1 MSYVLRVLS
10 LGFLALSIAGCGM
23 MNSDV
28 SARPITTVDPLN
40 ETEFDGFAARIADRL
55 FPLAGNHVGRRVAV
69 GAPELVVEE
78 EGWRPS
84 ARYFSYSLMDGVTDR
99 TAGAVQFS
107 RGGEA
112 AEYKSMLLFS
122 SSKAGNGRR
131 AVEFV
136 VTDKSGS
143 REVLREVAESSR
155 VPERPPVVKTPPPPT
170 PEPTIAKAPAET
182 EHEFPLEPARAPKK
196 TDPAKRRPP
205 EPEPD
210 PELEP
215 DARIA
220 IAPPSEQRPATAK
233 TVSGD
238 DAPPRIKTK
247 KIEIDAE
254 ARELGVQIIAN
265 AARYASGTFI
275 APGGRVILLDSD
287 SVEAFGVSTRPTTRT
302 PRGNLQTQ
310 LTLIAKAGS
319 TDVEYRV
326 LFFDDEDRPVSAT
339 PVLTAEF
346 RAGESKRFTVTA
358 SDKRAARYVWLVRE
372 D

>member
-1 MSYVLRVLS
+1 MNRVILRVLLLS
-10 LGFLALSIAGCGM
+10 LGVISAGCGM
-23 MNSDV
+23 SNSDV

-40 ETEFDGFAARIADRL
+40 ESEFDGFAARIAERL
-55 FPLAGNHVGRRVAV
+55 SPLGGSQRGQSVAV
-69 GAPELVVEE
+69 GAPEIVVEE

-84 ARYFSYSLMDGVTDR
+84 ARYFSYSLMDGVSDR
-99 TAGAVQFS
+99 TAGAVRFS
-107 RGGEA
+107 RGGEP

-136 VTDKSGS
+136 VTDRSGS

-155 VPERPPVVKTPPPPT
+155 MSERQPVSKAPPPPT
-170 PEPTIAKAPAET
+170 QEPVLAIAPNEPEREAIRES
-182 EHEFPLEPARAPKK
+182 APKK
-196 TDPAKRRPP
+196 IESTRRRPP
-205 EPEPD
+205 EPQR
-210 PELEP
+210 EP
-215 DARIA
+215 DAHVA
-220 IAPPSEQRPATAK
+220 VEPPSEPRAETAK
-233 TVSGD
+233 TVKTEEG
-238 DAPPRIKTK
+238 PQRVRTKEIK
-247 KIEIDAE
+247 IDAE
-254 ARELGVQIIAN
+254 ARELGAQIIAN

-275 APGGRVILLDSD
+275 APGGRVILLDND
-287 SVEAFGVSTRPTTRT
+287 SVEAFGVSTRPTART

-326 LFFDDEDRPVSAT
+326 VFFDEDDRPVSAT

-346 RAGESKRFTVTA
+346 RSGESKRFTVTA

>member
-1 MSYVLRVLS
+1 MYYALRVLF
-10 LGFLALSIAGCGM
+10 LGFMTLAINGCGM

-40 ETEFDGFAARIADRL
+40 ESEFDGFAARIAERL
-55 FPLAGNHVGRRVAV
+55 TPLAGGQDRRLIAVA
-69 GAPELVVEE
+69 APEIVVEE

-99 TAGAVQFS
+99 TAGAVRFS
-107 RGGEA
+107 RVGEP
-112 AEYKSMLLFS
+112 AEFKSMLLFS
-122 SSKAGNGRR
+122 TSKAANGRR

-136 VTDKSGS
+136 VTDRSGS

-155 VPERPPVVKTPPPPT
+155 TTERPPVAMAPPPP
-170 PEPTIAKAPAET
+170 PQEPAIAIAPNDAGRESSREPT
-182 EHEFPLEPARAPKK
+182 PKK
-196 TDPAKRRPP
+196 IESNRRRPP
-205 EPEPD
+205 EPQP
-210 PELEP
+210 EP
-215 DARIA
+215 DAHVA
-220 IAPPSEQRPATAK
+220 VEPPSEQRAETAK
-233 TVSGD
+233 TVKSEDGS
-238 DAPPRIKTK
+238 PRVKTK
-247 KIEIDAE
+247 DIKIDAE
-254 ARELGVQIIAN
+254 ARDLGAQIIVN
-265 AARYASGTFI
+265 AARYSAGTFI

-287 SVEAFGVSTRPTTRT
+287 SVEAFGVSTRPATRT
-302 PRGNLQTQ
+302 PRGNLQTH

-326 LFFDDEDRPVSAT
+326 VFFDEDDRPVSAT

-346 RAGESKRFTVTA
+346 RSGECKRFTVTA